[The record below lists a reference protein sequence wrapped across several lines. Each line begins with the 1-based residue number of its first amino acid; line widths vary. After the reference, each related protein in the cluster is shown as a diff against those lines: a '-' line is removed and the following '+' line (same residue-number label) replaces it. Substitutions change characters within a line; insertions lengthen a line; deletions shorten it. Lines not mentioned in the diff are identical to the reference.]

1 MEPISMAIMAG
12 AGMLSKAYGA
22 YKANQQAV
30 EQAALQDKLNNKI
43 AYLEKTA
50 KEIPDYMS
58 MITDRSGMIQN
69 TMANLQVAT
78 GAAQMQ
84 AEEADVSFANTLGSM
99 RAAGFGSGGAT
110 SLAQA
115 ALRSKRNIAASIEQQ
130 EARNIM
136 LRAQGAERAQRARLA
151 EGQRVDT
158 ARMQASALG
167 FSQEEERRMAMLDR
181 YSDRAD
187 MAGYRSEIAKQ
198 NRDENIGSAFG
209 SGIGALMGFGE
220 AGKLGDGVQQYLT
233 GGK

>member
-69 TMANLQVAT
+69 PMANLQVAT

-84 AEEADVSFANTLGSM
+84 AEEADVSFANTLESM

-115 ALRSKRNIAASIEQQ
+115 ALRSKRDISASIEQQ

-136 LRAQGAERAQRARLA
+136 LRAQGAQRTQQARLA
-151 EGQRVDT
+151 EGARVDT

-187 MAGYRSEIAKQ
+187 MAQYRSDMARQ
-198 NRDENIGSAFG
+198 TRDEAIGSAFG
-209 SGIGALMGFGE
+209 SGIGALTGFGE
-220 AGKLGDGVQQYLT
+220 AGALGGNVQQFLYT
-233 GGK
+233 G